1 MPILLLSP
9 VYLSIISFIVSDL
22 IIYGTSLYLF
32 LLFNKKLNK
41 KKKAVTFF
49 YK

>member
-22 IIYGTSLYLF
+22 FIYGTSLYLF
-32 LLFNKKLNK
+32 LLFNKIKKEK
-41 KKKAVTFF
+41 KKKN
-49 YK
+49 